1 MKRGSIMHLTLGQAA
16 KEVGRSKPTVLN
28 AINKGRISARKS
40 ETGAWE
46 IDPAELFRVY
56 KRVEPS
62 NGEDSA
68 DIGAPETPSPTPLE
82 ESKAAALEAELKGLR
97 DVLEQMRERL
107 DDKDRELDDAR
118 KVRDDLMAQVRS
130 QTALLTDM
138 RSEAEKERAAREEAE
153 RLATEA
159 ANAPAPRRGLAR
171 LFGRRA
177 A

>member
-28 AINKGRISARKS
+28 AINRGRISARKS

-62 NGEDSA
+62 NGEEGA
-68 DIGAPETPSPTPLE
+68 DVGVPETPFPTPLE
-82 ESKAAALEAELKGLR
+82 EGKAAALEAELKGLR

-118 KVRDDLMAQVRS
+118 RVRDDLMAQARS
-130 QTALLTDM
+130 QTALLSDM
-138 RSEAEKERAAREEAE
+138 RSEAKKDRTAREEVERAARE
-153 RLATEA
+153 A
-159 ANAPAPRRGLAR
+159 ANASPPRKGLAR

>member
-1 MKRGSIMHLTLGQAA
+1 MYLTLGQAA
-16 KEVGRSKPTVLN
+16 KEVGRSKPTLLN
-28 AINKGRISARKS
+28 AINKGRISAKKG

-56 KRVEPS
+56 DRVEPS
-62 NGEDSA
+62 NGEEASESS
-68 DIGAPETPSPTPLE
+68 APETPSPAPLE
-82 ESKAAALEAELKGLR
+82 EGKAAALEAEVKGLK
-97 DVLEQMRERL
+97 DVLDQMRERL
-107 DDKDRELDDAR
+107 SDKDRELDDAR

-138 RSEAEKERAAREEAE
+138 RSDAEKERAAREEAE
-153 RLATEA
+153 REVEA
-159 ANAPAPRRGLAR
+159 VKAPPRRGLAR

>member
-1 MKRGSIMHLTLGQAA
+1 MHLTLGQAA
-16 KEVGRSKPTVLN
+16 KEVGRSKPTILN

-56 KRVEPS
+56 DRVEPL
-62 NGEDSA
+62 NGEDGS
-68 DIGAPETPSPTPLE
+68 DVSAPETPSQTPSSAPLE
-82 ESKAAALEAELKGLR
+82 EGKAAALEAELKGLR
-97 DVLEQMRERL
+97 DVLDQMRERL
-107 DDKDRELDDAR
+107 SDKDRELDDAR

-138 RSEAEKERAAREEAE
+138 RSDAEKERATREEAE
-153 RLATEA
+153 REVEA
-159 ANAPAPRRGLAR
+159 VKAPPRRGLAR

>member
-1 MKRGSIMHLTLGQAA
+1 MHLTLGQAA
-16 KEVGRSKPTVLN
+16 KEVGRSKPTILN

-62 NGEDSA
+62 NGEE
-68 DIGAPETPSPTPLE
+68 GAEPPARETLSPTPLE
-82 ESKAAALEAELKGLR
+82 EGKAAALEAELRGLK

-107 DDKDRELDDAR
+107 SDKDRELDDAR

-138 RSEAEKERAAREEAE
+138 RSDAEKERAAREEAE
-153 RLATEA
+153 RQAEA
-159 ANAPAPRRGLAR
+159 AKVPPRRGLAR

>member
-1 MKRGSIMHLTLGQAA
+1 MHLTLGQAA
-16 KEVGRSKPTVLN
+16 KEVGRSKPTILN

-56 KRVEPS
+56 KRVESS
-62 NGEDSA
+62 NGEDGSEPSA
-68 DIGAPETPSPTPLE
+68 FETPSPTPLE
-82 ESKAAALEAELKGLR
+82 ESKAAALEAELRGLKG
-97 DVLEQMRERL
+97 VLEQMRERL
-107 DDKDRELDDAR
+107 SDKDRELDDAR

-130 QTALLTDM
+130 QSALLIDM
-138 RSEAEKERAAREEAE
+138 RSDAEKERAAREKAEHEAE
-153 RLATEA
+153 A
-159 ANAPAPRRGLAR
+159 AKVAPRRGLSR

>member
-1 MKRGSIMHLTLGQAA
+1 MHLTLGQAA
-16 KEVGRSKPTVLN
+16 KEVGRSKPTILN

-62 NGEDSA
+62 NGEDGGEPSA
-68 DIGAPETPSPTPLE
+68 RETPSPTPLE
-82 ESKAAALEAELKGLR
+82 EGKAAALEAELKGLK

-107 DDKDRELDDAR
+107 SDKDRELDDAR

-130 QTALLTDM
+130 QSTLLTDM
-138 RSEAEKERAAREEAE
+138 RSDTEKERAAREKAE
-153 RLATEA
+153 RQAEGARVL
-159 ANAPAPRRGLAR
+159 PRRGIAR